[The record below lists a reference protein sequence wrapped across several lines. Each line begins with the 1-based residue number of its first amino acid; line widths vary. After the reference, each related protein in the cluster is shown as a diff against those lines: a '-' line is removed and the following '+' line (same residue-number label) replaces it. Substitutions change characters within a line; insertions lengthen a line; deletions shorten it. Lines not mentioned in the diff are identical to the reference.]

1 MIVLAAGFFATA
13 ILYAS
18 VGFAGGSTYTAL
30 LVLAGTSVAILPVVS
45 LLCNLIVASGGAWR
59 FEKAQLVP
67 WRRLWPILLV
77 SMPAAFAGGA
87 LPVSKP
93 VFIALLGGSL
103 LVAGLLLLFQREPVD
118 AGEHPARHRI
128 LGPLIALPLGLLSG
142 IVGIGGGIFLAPV
155 LHLIGWDRAKRV
167 AASATIFILANSIAG
182 LGGQVTKLTNPA
194 LLAEVGHYW
203 PLALAVLVGGQ
214 IGSRLGVRIL
224 PAAILRRLTA
234 LLILFVA
241 GQLLWRT
248 FAA

>member
-1 MIVLAAGFFATA
+1 MIALAAGFFATA
-13 ILYAS
+13 VLYAS

-30 LVLAGTSVAILPVVS
+30 LVLAGTNIAILPVVS

-67 WRRLWPILLV
+67 WRRLLPILLV
-77 SMPAAFAGGA
+77 SMPAAFVGGA

-103 LVAGLLLLFQREPVD
+103 LVAGLLLLFQREHTD
-118 AGEHPARHRI
+118 AGDKPTRYRI
-128 LGPLIALPLGLLSG
+128 AGPLIALPLGLLSG

-167 AASATIFILANSIAG
+167 AASATIFIFANSIAG
-182 LGGQVTKLTNPA
+182 LGGQISKLTNGA
-194 LLAEVGHYW
+194 ALAEVAHYW
-203 PLALAVLVGGQ
+203 PLALAVLIGGQ
-214 IGSRLGVRIL
+214 IGSRLGVEIL
-224 PAAILRRLTA
+224 PASILRRLTA

>member
-1 MIVLAAGFFATA
+1 MIALAAGFFATA
-13 ILYAS
+13 VLYAS

-30 LVLAGTSVAILPVVS
+30 LVLAGTSIAILPVVS

-59 FEKAQLVP
+59 FEKARLVP
-67 WRRLWPILLV
+67 WRRLLPLLAV
-77 SMPAAFAGGA
+77 SMPAAFVGGA

-93 VFIALLGGSL
+93 VFIALLGSSL
-103 LVAGLLLLFQREPVD
+103 LLAGLLLLFQREPVD
-118 AGEHPARHRI
+118 AGEHAGRHRV

-167 AASATIFILANSIAG
+167 AACATVFIFANSIAG
-182 LGGQVTKLTNPA
+182 LGGQFTKLVDPA
-194 LLAEVGHYW
+194 ALAEAARYW
-203 PLALAVLVGGQ
+203 PLALSVLIGGQ
-214 IGSRLGVRIL
+214 IGSRLGVQVL
-224 PAAILRRLTA
+224 PGAILRRVTA

>member
-1 MIVLAAGFFATA
+1 MIALAAGFFATA

-30 LVLAGTSVAILPVVS
+30 LVLAGTNIAILPVVS

-59 FEKAQLVP
+59 FHKAGLIP
-67 WRRLWPILLV
+67 WRRLWPLLAV
-77 SMPAAFAGGA
+77 SVPAAFVGGA
-87 LPVSKP
+87 LHVPKP
-93 VFIALLGGSL
+93 VFVALLGGSL
-103 LVAGLLLLFQREPVD
+103 LVAGLVLLFQREPVD
-118 AGEHPARHRI
+118 AGEHAARHRFT
-128 LGPLIALPLGLLSG
+128 GPLIALPLGLLSG

-182 LGGQVTKLTNPA
+182 LAGQVTKLTNPA
-194 LLAEVGHYW
+194 LLAEVAHYW

-214 IGSRLGVRIL
+214 IGSRMGVQIL
-224 PAAILRRLTA
+224 PAAILRRVTA

-241 GQLLWRT
+241 GQLLWRS

>member
-1 MIVLAAGFFATA
+1 MIALAAAFFATA
-13 ILYAS
+13 MLYAS

-30 LVLAGTSVAILPVVS
+30 LVLAGMSVAILPVIS
-45 LLCNLIVASGGAWR
+45 LLCNLIVASGGTWR
-59 FEKAQLVP
+59 FARAGLVP
-67 WRRLWPILLV
+67 WRRLWPMLVV
-77 SMPAAFAGGA
+77 SMPAAFVGGA

-118 AGEHPARHRI
+118 AGEHPARHR
-128 LGPLIALPLGLLSG
+128 LSGPAIALPLGLLSG

-167 AASATIFILANSIAG
+167 AASASVFILANSIAG
-182 LGGQVTKLTNPA
+182 LAGQATKLVDPA
-194 LLAEVGHYW
+194 ALAQVAPYW
-203 PLALAVLVGGQ
+203 PLAVGVLVGGQ
-214 IGSRLGVRIL
+214 IGSRLGVEIL
-224 PAAILRRLTA
+224 PAAILRRVTA

-241 GQLLWRT
+241 TQLLWRT